1 MPEEFTRRQGVVT
14 AATQDKI
21 KEFVNAGGT
30 VVYIGDVT
38 MAAAQAFNLPV
49 TNHLEGLGQDKFYVP
64 GSVLRMTVDPNDPVA
79 HGMNKEMDVFFDND
93 PVFKLGADAAAK
105 GVRPVGWFA
114 TDDPLR
120 SGWAVGQ
127 EKLKGSTGVLDIDV
141 GKGKLFVMGPE
152 VTQRAQSY
160 GTFKFLFN
168 GILASNAERS
178 SMR

>member
-1 MPEEFTRRQGVVT
+1 MT

-120 SGWAVGQ
+120 SGWAWGGANLKDGVAMIDATVGA
-127 EKLKGSTGVLDIDV
+127 
-141 GKGKLFVMGPE
+141 GKVYLFGPQI
-152 VTQRAQSY
+152 TFRAQPH

-168 GILASNAERS
+168 ALYLSALK
-178 SMR
+178 